1 MPFGAGARRRER
13 RKPLSIQDLRLKVY
27 HHRPK
32 IDPHLKTK
40 IEYNMDMNEM
50 NSDFDPTLPTDR
62 TPATEW
68 DQPMD
73 EADSYVDYD
82 EVSDGDADWRWESEQ
97 DDTYILEDSWDDESG
112 LASAGFG
119 MDESY

>member
-1 MPFGAGARRRER
+1 MGQGRAGAEGP
-13 RKPLSIQDLRLKVY
+13 KSIHHKHLRMHISYHRTDKAFDRAPKVG
-27 HHRPK
+27 
-32 IDPHLKTK
+32 
-40 IEYNMDMNEM
+40 YNTGMKET
-50 NSDFDPTLPTDR
+50 NSDFDPALPTDR
-62 TPATEW
+62 TPASEW

-82 EVSDGDADWRWESEQ
+82 EVSDGDAVWRWESEQ
-97 DDTYILEDSWDDESG
+97 DDSYILEDSWDDESG

>member
-1 MPFGAGARRRER
+1 MGAGAAGAEGP
-13 RKPLSIQDLRLKVY
+13 KSISPRHLRTQISY
-27 HHRPK
+27 HGTDKAFDRAPK
-32 IDPHLKTK
+32 GG
-40 IEYNMDMNEM
+40 YNTGMKET

-62 TPATEW
+62 TPVTEW

-73 EADSYVDYD
+73 EADSYVDWD
-82 EVSDGDADWRWESEQ
+82 ELSNADADWRWESEQ
-97 DDTYILEDSWDDESG
+97 DDSYILEDSWDDESG

>member
-1 MPFGAGARRRER
+1 MRT
-13 RKPLSIQDLRLKVY
+13 
-27 HHRPK
+27 K
-32 IDPHLKTK
+32 IDPHLETK
-40 IEYNMDMNEM
+40 IEYNMGMNEM

-62 TPATEW
+62 TPASEW

-97 DDTYILEDSWDDESG
+97 DDSYILEDSWDDESG

>member
-1 MPFGAGARRRER
+1 M
-13 RKPLSIQDLRLKVY
+13 QHLRTHISY
-27 HHRPK
+27 HGTDKAFDRA
-32 IDPHLKTK
+32 LQVG
-40 IEYNMDMNEM
+40 YNTAMKET

-62 TPATEW
+62 TPASEW

-73 EADSYVDYD
+73 EADSYVDWD
-82 EVSDGDADWRWESEQ
+82 EISNADADWRWESEE
-97 DDTYILEDSWDDESG
+97 DDSYILEDSWDDESG